1 MTRAH
6 APRQMM
12 TEEIG
17 EMEAKIAALEA
28 EIGLGR
34 ILALYYHSST
44 SYHIH

>member
-1 MTRAH
+1 
-6 APRQMM
+6 MM

-28 EIGLGR
+28 KIELGR
-34 ILALYYHSST
+34 VVALYYHSST